1 MAQVPTALVM
11 AFSPAQVPHANNHSL
26 QQLICDFTLLLRKAS
41 TGAK

>member
-11 AFSPAQVPHANNHSL
+11 AFSPAQVPHYSL
-26 QQLICDFTLLLRKAS
+26 QQFIRDFTLLLRKAS